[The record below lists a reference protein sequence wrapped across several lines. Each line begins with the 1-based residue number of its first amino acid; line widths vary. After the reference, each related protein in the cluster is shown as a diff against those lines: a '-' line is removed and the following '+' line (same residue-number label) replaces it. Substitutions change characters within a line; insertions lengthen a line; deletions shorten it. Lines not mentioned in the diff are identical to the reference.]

1 MQKEFFLKKLFIVKS
16 ANKNRIKKV
25 ILNIPVQL

>member
-1 MQKEFFLKKLFIVKS
+1 MQNEFKKNIIVKS
-16 ANKNRIKKV
+16 ANKNRTKKV